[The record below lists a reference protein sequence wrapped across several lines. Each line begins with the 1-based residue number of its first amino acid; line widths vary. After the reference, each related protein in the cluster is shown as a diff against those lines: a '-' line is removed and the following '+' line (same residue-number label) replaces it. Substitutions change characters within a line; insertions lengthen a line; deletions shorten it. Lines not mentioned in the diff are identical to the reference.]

1 MPGEFRA
8 ESSFLRILD
17 AADLAQ
23 PGFRRADEFR
33 KRADFLQQQFAAGR
47 DKRSGH

>member
-1 MPGEFRA
+1 MPPTSRSRA
-8 ESSFLRILD
+8 SGGRMNSE
-17 AADLAQ
+17 
-23 PGFRRADEFR
+23 